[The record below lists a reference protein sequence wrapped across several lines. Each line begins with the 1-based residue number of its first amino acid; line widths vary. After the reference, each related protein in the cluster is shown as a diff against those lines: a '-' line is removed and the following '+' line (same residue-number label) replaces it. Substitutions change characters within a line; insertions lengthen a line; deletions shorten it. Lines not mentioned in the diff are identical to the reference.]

1 MAWIK
6 HEDLGR
12 YLNST
17 YPEMKFYEIKY
28 EWRKKTYAIAFRSGI
43 SKKVFCEFD
52 VDTINEEDWELYKD
66 IWNDR
71 TLMESTGQYS
81 LFDYCADPENR
92 KPCEYSFKRYIGQ
105 KVGAIFLPAKKTGT
119 IVKIEQYYTI
129 IDVGDRFMVGGPST
143 IWPIEG
149 GDQDGSSKKDG

>member
-17 YPEMKFYEIKY
+17 YPEMKFYE
-28 EWRKKTYAIAFRSGI
+28 KKFEYKQEIYAVSFVSGI

-52 VDTINEEDWELYKD
+52 VDTIKEEDWDLYKD

-71 TLMESTGQYS
+71 TLVMLGFNSNKSESGWAVDNRAEMVRGIEYMVKKVKDALGIKTLKMRQLTIEDVLADMERGQ
-81 LFDYCADPENR
+81 
-92 KPCEYSFKRYIGQ
+92 Q
-105 KVGAIFLPAKKTGT
+105 
-119 IVKIEQYYTI
+119 
-129 IDVGDRFMVGGPST
+129 
-143 IWPIEG
+143 
-149 GDQDGSSKKDG
+149 

>member
-71 TLMESTGQYS
+71 TLVMLEFTNNKSGSGWAVDNRAEMVRGIEHMVKNVKDALGIKTLKMRQLTIEDVLADMERG
-81 LFDYCADPENR
+81 DDP
-92 KPCEYSFKRYIGQ
+92 
-105 KVGAIFLPAKKTGT
+105 
-119 IVKIEQYYTI
+119 
-129 IDVGDRFMVGGPST
+129 
-143 IWPIEG
+143 
-149 GDQDGSSKKDG
+149 DGSSKKDG